1 MRRIIFLRLLLILLL
16 SPFSTWAAD
25 QTWHQGTVQ
34 TWVTNSTDVTNNS
47 LILGSSVTIS
57 NAGYML
63 ADCEIFVNSF
73 SGAVTAGTA
82 ITVWLLRIADST
94 NYEDGGSAVTPARL
108 PDITFP
114 LRAVSTAQR
123 VIRSDVRVPAGLFK
137 PLIRN
142 DGTGVSMQGSTGGVP
157 WTLKCLTYT
166 PQQ

>member
-1 MRRIIFLRLLLILLL
+1 MRRLLAWWLLAVSL
-16 SPFSTWAAD
+16 LAPWLAWGAD

-34 TWVTNSTDVTNNS
+34 TWLTNSTDVTNNS
-47 LILGSSVTIS
+47 QILGAAVTVT
-57 NAGYML
+57 NTGYML
-63 ADCEIFVNSF
+63 ADCEMFVNSF

-82 ITVWLLRIADST
+82 ITVWLLHQVDAS
-94 NYEDGGSAVTPARL
+94 NYEDGGTSVTPARL

-142 DGTGVSMQGSTGGVP
+142 DATGVSMQGSTGGVP
-157 WTLKCLTYT
+157 WTLKCIAQT